1 MSFNQNILEIDAKAE
16 IDRIV
21 QTLRDCVVKVMHK
34 RGAVL
39 GVSGGVDSSLT
50 LALCV
55 RAFSSEH
62 VTALLLPDK
71 DSNPASEVLAR
82 QVAKHLGI
90 EPILENITP
99 TLEGFGCYSR
109 RDAAIRRVFPEYNA
123 AAGYKAKIVL
133 PANILNENT
142 LNVFSLTIITPS
154 GEEKTQRLAAS
165 DYLQIEA
172 ASNFKQRTR
181 MSMIYYYAERQNY
194 AVIGTANRDELEQGF
209 FVKYGDGGVDIQPIA
224 HLYKTQVYQLAK
236 YLDILEEVL
245 QRIPTT
251 DTYSALQTQEEFFFR
266 LPFATLDLLCYAKEH
281 TIPLAEVSA
290 VLGLTEEQIKRV
302 YDDLDQKERT
312 TQYLRMPPFKLA
324 PPS

>member
-109 RDAAIRRVFPEYNA
+109 RDVAIRRVFPEYNA

-266 LPFATLDLLCYAKEH
+266 LPFTTLDLLCYAKEH

>member
-1 MSFNQNILEIDAKAE
+1 MSFNQNVLEINAKAE

-39 GVSGGVDSSLT
+39 GISGGVDSSLT

-99 TLEGFGCYSR
+99 TLEGFGCYAR
-109 RDAAIRRVFPEYNA
+109 RDAAIRRVFPEYHA
-123 AAGYKAKIVL
+123 SAGYKAKIVL

-154 GEEKTQRLAAS
+154 GEEKTQRLTAS

-266 LPFATLDLLCYAKEH
+266 LPFASLDLLCYAKEH
-281 TIPLAEVSA
+281 TIPPPEVSA

>member
-109 RDAAIRRVFPEYNA
+109 RDVAIRRVFPEYNA

-224 HLYKTQVYQLAK
+224 HLYKTQVYQLAE
-236 YLDILEEVL
+236 YLGIPQAIIE
-245 QRIPTT
+245 RTPTT
-251 DTYSALQTQEEFFFR
+251 DTYPAEQTQEEFFYQ
-266 LPFATLDLLCYAKEH
+266 LPFDAMDCYWFGFENGYMPGEIA
-281 TIPLAEVSA
+281 A
-290 VLGLTEEQIKRV
+290 VMGESEERITALFRNFERK
-302 YDDLDQKERT
+302 KRT
-312 TQYLRMPPFKLA
+312 TEYLRMSPLRDYFGI
-324 PPS
+324 

>member
-224 HLYKTQVYQLAK
+224 HLYKTQVYQLAE
-236 YLDILEEVL
+236 YLGIPQAIIE
-245 QRIPTT
+245 RTPTT
-251 DTYSALQTQEEFFFR
+251 DTYPAEQTQEEFFYQ
-266 LPFATLDLLCYAKEH
+266 LPFDAMDCYWFGFENGYMPGEIA
-281 TIPLAEVSA
+281 A
-290 VLGLTEEQIKRV
+290 VMGESEERITALFRNFERK
-302 YDDLDQKERT
+302 KRT
-312 TQYLRMPPFKLA
+312 TEYLRMSPLRDYFGI
-324 PPS
+324 

>member
-109 RDAAIRRVFPEYNA
+109 RDVAIRRVFPEYNA

>member
-1 MSFNQNILEIDAKAE
+1 M
-16 IDRIV
+16 
-21 QTLRDCVVKVMHK
+21 
-34 RGAVL
+34 
-39 GVSGGVDSSLT
+39 T

-109 RDAAIRRVFPEYNA
+109 RDVAIRRVFPEYNA

-266 LPFATLDLLCYAKEH
+266 LPFATLTCF
-281 TIPLAEVSA
+281 V
-290 VLGLTEEQIKRV
+290 
-302 YDDLDQKERT
+302 
-312 TQYLRMPPFKLA
+312 MPRNILFR
-324 PPS
+324 

>member
-266 LPFATLDLLCYAKEH
+266 LPFTTLDLLCYAKEH

>member
-109 RDAAIRRVFPEYNA
+109 RDVAIRRVFPEYNA

-194 AVIGTANRDELEQGF
+194 AVIGTANRDELEKGF